1 MECGNW
7 LQLHTYKTKKGALMQ
22 VMDKI
27 IITIEPS
34 GCRWGKVGR
43 PGKCINTLGWPAG
56 SQN

>member
-1 MECGNW
+1 MDTAACT
-7 LQLHTYKTKKGALMQ
+7 LIKLKKKGALMQ

-43 PGKCINTLGWPAG
+43 PGKCINTLSWPAG